1 MHHLIAIILATHATG
16 VFANERDPL
25 NYPLKQ
31 WGLILF
37 FSLLGGFVSW
47 YRKVQRGELAATNL
61 FTLIGEFTTSALAG
75 LLAFM
80 FCDYFSVPVGL
91 TAAIAGLAGH
101 AGAKGLT
108 IAEALLQRAA
118 EKKLGLAP
126 SDAQASEKD

>member
-1 MHHLIAIILATHATG
+1 MQSLIALMFATHAAG
-16 VFANERDPL
+16 AFASERDPL

-80 FCDYFSVPVGL
+80 ICDYFSVPVGL
-91 TAAIAGLAGH
+91 TAAVAGLAGH

-118 EKKLGLAP
+118 ERKLGIAP
-126 SDAQASEKD
+126 SDTQIPDKD

>member
-1 MHHLIAIILATHATG
+1 MHHLIAFLLASHATG
-16 VFANERDPL
+16 ALANERDPL

-80 FCDYFSVPVGL
+80 ICDYFSVPVGL
-91 TAAIAGLAGH
+91 TAAVAGLAGH

-118 EKKLGLAP
+118 ERKLGIAP
-126 SDAQASEKD
+126 SDTQIPDKD